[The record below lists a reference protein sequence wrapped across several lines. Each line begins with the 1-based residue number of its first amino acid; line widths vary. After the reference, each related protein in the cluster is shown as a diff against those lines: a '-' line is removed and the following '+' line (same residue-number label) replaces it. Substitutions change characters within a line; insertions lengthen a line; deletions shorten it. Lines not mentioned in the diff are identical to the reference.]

1 MFLKRKSTL
10 AILSELITEPITFVD
25 IGARG
30 GVIGLKNIAKHVKAI
45 GVEPNPLEKELILSG
60 HYEKDRRGYW
70 AAPKYLELNYYW
82 GAITKDKSSVDIFIT
97 SHPGASG
104 VSVPN
109 YENLDFKFKFNMPAK
124 AIKNSFNES
133 FVIKKSINVPSISID
148 QLMSDFNITY
158 IDYLKIDVEGSEYEV
173 LESISKLSRKVSLIR
188 VEVCF
193 LQFRNSQKLF
203 DDVFKLL
210 INAGFSFITFRDIQ
224 KGYKSKLN
232 SDYWNERY
240 GFKNIEATWM
250 SADAYFIRYP
260 DVKELRYRLSLILCS
275 EGFMDQA
282 LICIKNDVKTYENI
296 LKTQDKHLIIWIIP
310 LLLDISNKF
319 KSTIMIKKL
328 VKKVIGK
335 RS

>member
-1 MFLKRKSTL
+1 MLFKRRSAVT
-10 AILSELITEPITFVD
+10 ILSELITEPITFVD

-30 GVIGLKNIAKHVKAI
+30 GVIGLKNIAKYVTAL

-60 HYEKDRRGYW
+60 HYTKDKRGYW
-70 AAPKYLELNYYW
+70 ARPKYLELNYYW
-82 GAITKDKSSVDIFIT
+82 GAITENNSSVDILIT
-97 SHPGASG
+97 SHQGASG
-104 VSVPN
+104 IKLPN
-109 YENLDFKFKFNMPAK
+109 YENLDFKFKLNMNAK
-124 AIKNSFNES
+124 EIKNSFNES
-133 FVIKKSINVPSISID
+133 FVIEKTINVPAVSID
-148 QLMSDFNITY
+148 QLMSDFNITH
-158 IDYLKIDVEGSEYEV
+158 IDYLKIDVEGNEYEV
-173 LESISKLSRKVSLIR
+173 LQSMTELCKKVSLIR

-210 INAGFSFITFRDIQ
+210 TNAGFSFITFRDIQ

-232 SDYWNERY
+232 FNYWNKRY

-250 SADAYFIRYP
+250 SADAYFVRYP
-260 DVKELRYRLSLILCS
+260 DDKESRNRLSLTLCS

-282 LICIKNDVKTYENI
+282 LICIKDDEKTFNNI

-319 KSTIMIKKL
+319 KSTIILKKL
-328 VKKVIGK
+328 IKKVIGK
-335 RS
+335 RN